1 MEYIVSLKEGKE
13 DTRLFGGKASNI
25 FTLIKNEINVPSGY
39 VINTKAFTLFLEES
53 GIKSIIKEIFA
64 KEYDPKE
71 VIEISTKIKNL
82 FLTSEIPASII
93 SEIHQMHIK
102 VFRNIDENKSFVVRS
117 SANYE
122 DSNDF
127 SFAGQAQSFLN
138 IKNIARIISSIKLCW
153 ASLFSPQILL
163 YLLQLNK
170 RGFNI
175 APLNLEMAILVQRML
190 KPQVSGV
197 LFTVNVINNNKDQMM
212 INSTWG
218 LGETI
223 TNNTIIPD
231 LIIVKKSN
239 CDVMKITIGEKEKT
253 SIANPKGDSTLLI
266 NTEKK
271 FQEKC
276 SLNSSQLRQ
285 LHKMALKLE
294 DLFNHPQDI
303 EWAIENNSLYI
314 LQSRPITTLSKI

>member
-1 MEYIVSLKEGKE
+1 MKYITSLKEGKE
-13 DTRLFGGKASNI
+13 DTQLFGGKASNL
-25 FTLIKNEINVPSGY
+25 FTLIKNEINVPPGY
-39 VINTKAFTLFLEES
+39 AISTKAFTLFLKES
-53 GIKSIIKEIFA
+53 HVKSTIKEIFA
-64 KEYDPKE
+64 KEYIPKE

-82 FLTSEIPASII
+82 FLASEIPSSII
-93 SEIHQMHIK
+93 SEIQQIHSK
-102 VFRNIDENKSFVVRS
+102 EFTDVDEQKSYAVRS

-122 DSNDF
+122 DSDSF

-138 IKNIARIISSIKLCW
+138 IRSITEIILSIKMCW

-170 RGFNI
+170 KGFNI
-175 APLNLEMAILVQRML
+175 TPLNLEMAVIVQRML

-197 LFTVNVINNNKDQMM
+197 LFTANVINNNKEQMM

-231 LIIVKKSN
+231 LIIVKKNN
-239 CDVMKITIGEKEKT
+239 CDLLKMAIGEKEKT

-266 NTEKK
+266 DTERK

-276 SLNSSQLRQ
+276 SLNSLQLRQ
-285 LHKMALKLE
+285 LHKMGLKLE
-294 DLFNHPQDI
+294 DLFNYPQDI

>member
-1 MEYIVSLKEGKE
+1 MKYITSLKEGKE
-13 DTRLFGGKASNI
+13 DTQLFGGKASNL
-25 FTLIKNEINVPSGY
+25 FTLIKNEINVPPGY
-39 VINTKAFTLFLEES
+39 AISTKAFTLFLKES
-53 GIKSIIKEIFA
+53 HVKSTIKEIFA
-64 KEYDPKE
+64 KEYIPKE
-71 VIEISTKIKNL
+71 VIRISTKIKNL
-82 FLTSEIPASII
+82 FLASEIPSRII
-93 SEIHQMHIK
+93 SEIQQIHSK
-102 VFRNIDENKSFVVRS
+102 EFTDVDEQKSYAVRS

-122 DSNDF
+122 DSDSF

-138 IKNIARIISSIKLCW
+138 IRSITEIILSIKMCW

-170 RGFNI
+170 KGFNI
-175 APLNLEMAILVQRML
+175 TPLNLEMAVIVQRML

-197 LFTVNVINNNKDQMM
+197 LFTANVINNNKEQMM

-231 LIIVKKSN
+231 LIIVKKNN
-239 CDVMKITIGEKEKT
+239 CDLLKMAIGEKEKT

-266 NTEKK
+266 DTERK

-276 SLNSSQLRQ
+276 SLNSLQL
-285 LHKMALKLE
+285 
-294 DLFNHPQDI
+294 
-303 EWAIENNSLYI
+303 
-314 LQSRPITTLSKI
+314 